1 MCFMFQN
8 SSWTCDFLFLP
19 LGSLH
24 QFHMPHKL
32 VLFLILNQP
41 CSFLLS
47 FPKISQVNH
56 SKTTPRLIGINIYP
70 VPFQFNGAHL
80 LRLTGGLKN
89 SLVNFS
95 KINWKATSFAV
106 CLHIAES
113 SGWFS
118 AWQEA
123 LFFNLHLTTHS
134 ALPTFPIMVIRS
146 ELFPPVPSSLPCLLF
161 TVYQICFFFF
171 LHFSLWPHLHVFTS
185 FAALSRSIS
194 LFSFL
199 VAISCIFL
207 LLLPFFCTHFF
218 PLFCSDHHFSF
229 ILPWPLQNIGL
240 WQSLQCR
247 AALKS
252 RCSAEIGGEHK
263 PSTPHYHLHFSQITH
278 FISCHTSSLSRNP
291 EPLPPLLSLWLHAF
305 FFLPLLL
312 SIFLSKANT
321 IIHTEM
327 SLYSCIKWNLFKLTH
342 SLTCIL
348 ELPNMLTRA
357 CAKCILLF
365 MSILSSTQIWPPP
378 HTHTCLHLSYVKLI
392 CTQDYKKS

>member
-19 LGSLH
+19 LGSLD

-32 VLFLILNQP
+32 VLFLIHNQP

-47 FPKISQVNH
+47 FPKISQVNQ

-70 VPFQFNGAHL
+70 VPFQFNRAHL

-123 LFFNLHLTTHS
+123 LFFSFFLICT
-134 ALPTFPIMVIRS
+134 LPHTLLFQLSQSWWLDRSYFPQ
-146 ELFPPVPSSLPCLLF
+146 FLPRLLF
-161 TVYQICFFFF
+161 TVYQICFFYF
-171 LHFSLWPHLHVFTS
+171 LHFSLWPHLHAFTS
-185 FAALSRSIS
+185 FVALSRSIS

-218 PLFCSDHHFSF
+218 PLFCSDHHFFLHPSS
-229 ILPWPLQNIGL
+229 LPWPLQNIAL

-252 RCSAEIGGEHK
+252 RCSAEIGV
-263 PSTPHYHLHFSQITH
+263 
-278 FISCHTSSLSRNP
+278 
-291 EPLPPLLSLWLHAF
+291 
-305 FFLPLLL
+305 
-312 SIFLSKANT
+312 NT
-321 IIHTEM
+321 
-327 SLYSCIKWNLFKLTH
+327 N
-342 SLTCIL
+342 
-348 ELPNMLTRA
+348 
-357 CAKCILLF
+357 
-365 MSILSSTQIWPPP
+365 PPP
-378 HTHTCLHLSYVKLI
+378 HTITSSSPK
-392 CTQDYKKS
+392 

>member
-19 LGSLH
+19 LGSLD

-47 FPKISQVNH
+47 FPKISQVNQ
-56 SKTTPRLIGINIYP
+56 SKTTPGLIGINIYP
-70 VPFQFNGAHL
+70 VPFQFNRAHL

-146 ELFPPVPSSLPCLLF
+146 ELFPPVPPSLPCLLF
-161 TVYQICFFFF
+161 TGYQICFFFF

-185 FAALSRSIS
+185 FATLSRSIS

-229 ILPWPLQNIGL
+229 ILPPFLDPSRT
-240 WQSLQCR
+240 SLLGKACSVRLHWNR
-247 AALKS
+247 AAVQRL
-252 RCSAEIGGEHK
+252 GW
-263 PSTPHYHLHFSQITH
+263 TQTLHPT
-278 FISCHTSSLSRNP
+278 
-291 EPLPPLLSLWLHAF
+291 LPPPFLPNNTFHFLPHFLTLSQPRTSPPTSLCGSMP

-327 SLYSCIKWNLFKLTH
+327 SLYSCIKWNLFKLTR

-365 MSILSSTQIWPPP
+365 MSIFSPHRSDLPP
-378 HTHTCLHLSYVKLI
+378 THTPVCTCLMLN
-392 CTQDYKKS
+392 

>member
-1 MCFMFQN
+1 MLCLNWCWDLSVESASQN
-8 SSWTCDFLFLP
+8 SFLSRLVEQINVFHVSKLLFLP

-24 QFHMPHKL
+24 QFRLPHKL
-32 VLFLILNQP
+32 VLFLVLNQP
-41 CSFLLS
+41 CLFLLS
-47 FPKISQVNH
+47 FPKISQVNP
-56 SKTTPRLIGINIYP
+56 SKTTQRLIGINIYP
-70 VPFQFNGAHL
+70 VPFQFNRAHL
-80 LRLTGGLKN
+80 LRLTGGLKS

-95 KINWKATSFAV
+95 KINWKAT

-146 ELFPPVPSSLPCLLF
+146 ELFPPVPSSLRCLLF

-171 LHFSLWPHLHVFTS
+171 FHFSLWPHLHVFTS

-229 ILPWPLQNIGL
+229 ILPPFLDPSRTSLFGKACSVGL
-240 WQSLQCR
+240 HWNRTAVQRL
-247 AALKS
+247 
-252 RCSAEIGGEHK
+252 GV
-263 PSTPHYHLHFSQITH
+263 
-278 FISCHTSSLSRNP
+278 
-291 EPLPPLLSLWLHAF
+291 
-305 FFLPLLL
+305 
-312 SIFLSKANT
+312 NT
-321 IIHTEM
+321 
-327 SLYSCIKWNLFKLTH
+327 N
-342 SLTCIL
+342 
-348 ELPNMLTRA
+348 
-357 CAKCILLF
+357 
-365 MSILSSTQIWPPP
+365 PPP
-378 HTHTCLHLSYVKLI
+378 HTTTSISPK
-392 CTQDYKKS
+392 